1 MQKNMS
7 KFYIRILPV
16 CLVVLVLAACS
27 SSEGGGG
34 DGPAAGQ
41 IPDKAGMTVKGMV
54 KDNAGNAIA
63 GVVVSDGLE
72 VTATDERGIYYLAS
86 DLARRNFV
94 FVSVPAD
101 CEIPATQGCP
111 RFYRKI
117 DRKQAVNRADFTLT
131 RRKTPAD
138 RHSLIVMADIQ
149 LAADNTSVGSYLDH
163 VVPDVL
169 KTVQGLPTEVY
180 GVSLGDLVW
189 NDMTLFPKYRQGLET
204 LGFTTFSLPGN
215 HDHDPAELTDSL
227 ALQSY
232 ERYFG
237 PANYSVNIGKIHY
250 LFLDNILFDHA
261 PTAEEEYT
269 IGLTDEICRWIEADL
284 RHVPAGGTLVVSS
297 HCPILCHTK
306 NTAARNHRNFQRFLD
321 AISPYK
327 VHAFGG
333 HKHYHDIYR
342 YDDGRKVMHCIAR
355 TPGDLFINGDVN
367 CDGTPRGY
375 AVVEVDGEQLSWYYK
390 SAGEKRDMQMRLYAP
405 GRTNSACVYANVWGY
420 DTAWSAVEWIPASGG
435 QAVAMERTQRT
446 DPYYEDVLAT
456 GARGGTP
463 TDTWHMFRVDP
474 GSERGGMVRVTDSFG
489 HTYESSVSW

>member
-7 KFYIRILPV
+7 KFYMRLLSV
-16 CLVVLVLAACS
+16 CLAALVLAACS
-27 SSEGGGG
+27 SSEGGGD
-34 DGPAAGQ
+34 DGPTAGQ
-41 IPDKAGMTVKGMV
+41 IPDKAGMTVKGIV
-54 KDNAGNAIA
+54 KDSAGNGIA

-131 RRKTPAD
+131 RRKTPSD

-149 LAADNTSVGSYLDH
+149 LAADNTSVDSYLGH

-189 NDMTLFPKYRQGLET
+189 NDMSLFPKYRQGLET

-237 PANYSVNIGKIHY
+237 PANYSVNIGKI
-250 LFLDNILFDHA
+250 
-261 PTAEEEYT
+261 
-269 IGLTDEICRWIEADL
+269 ICSSTTSFSTMRRPPGRSIRSVL
-284 RHVPAGGTLVVSS
+284 RTKFAVGSK
-297 HCPILCHTK
+297 PICATFRR
-306 NTAARNHRNFQRFLD
+306 AARSSSR
-321 AISPYK
+321 P
-327 VHAFGG
+327 
-333 HKHYHDIYR
+333 
-342 YDDGRKVMHCIAR
+342 IAR
-355 TPGDLFINGDVN
+355 FSITRRTPQRA
-367 CDGTPRGY
+367 T
-375 AVVEVDGEQLSWYYK
+375 
-390 SAGEKRDMQMRLYAP
+390 
-405 GRTNSACVYANVWGY
+405 
-420 DTAWSAVEWIPASGG
+420 TAI
-435 QAVAMERTQRT
+435 
-446 DPYYEDVLAT
+446 
-456 GARGGTP
+456 
-463 TDTWHMFRVDP
+463 
-474 GSERGGMVRVTDSFG
+474 
-489 HTYESSVSW
+489 SSVSSMR